1 MNKTVNI
8 NLAGIFFHIDE
19 DAYLKLQR
27 YLEAIKRSF
36 TDSQGRS
43 EIIADIEIRI
53 AELFSERMRTDRQV
67 ISNKEVD
74 DVITIMG
81 QPEDYL
87 VDDAIFED
95 EPTQK
100 SYTSSSSKSKNNGSK
115 KLFRDTENSYVGGVC
130 SGLAHYFNIEVVWVR
145 LIWVLLIFGAGTGIF
160 LYIILWI
167 FIPEATSTAD
177 KLTMTGED
185 VTITNIEKKI
195 RDGFDSVSENVKN
208 IDFQKHADKFKE
220 GFDQASDN
228 ISETVKKI
236 DTNKIKSNS
245 KSFFG
250 SLGGVVSS
258 LFKVFSKFIGIVLVI
273 SCVAGIIALTVGL
286 IIGTFFDTDLSFF
299 TSEFVRTYDRTDGL
313 FWLLPV
319 LIFIVSVIPIILFI
333 YLGLKILVKNL
344 KPMGSAAKYSLIG
357 LWVLAVIGI
366 AIVGTKQGLSYKEQA
381 SDIKTQQLT
390 NIKTNDTLVVSMD
403 YNDTFAERFIR
414 DYGLQHTNDDNGN
427 DVVFSQGI
435 RLIVKSTKDSVAK
448 LRVEKSAR
456 GSNINK
462 AKNRAKNISYNYT
475 LVDNNLILDN
485 YFTVTNNEI
494 SRDQEV
500 ELTLYLPEGTVLYA
514 EESTYNYHRNNR
526 HYYND
531 ILDNGMEEH
540 FLLVKRAKLECLDC
554 DTEETDETK
563 INSNN
568 QSNTNNQNQ
577 STLVVNNDGIVAKTE
592 NLDIIV
598 NDEGA
603 KASTKNVKV
612 TINEEDGINI
622 TNHKNNK

>member
-53 AELFSERMRTDRQV
+53 AELFSERMKTDRQV
-67 ISNKEVD
+67 ISNTEVD

-87 VDDAIFED
+87 VDDEIFED
-95 EPTQK
+95 EPEHK
-100 SYTSSSSKSKNNGSK
+100 SYSKSSSYSKSKNVNSK

-130 SGLAHYFNIEVVWVR
+130 SGLAHYFNIEVIWVR
-145 LIWVLLIFGAGTGIF
+145 LIWVLLIFGAGTGVF
-160 LYIILWI
+160 LYILLWV

-177 KLTMTGED
+177 KLTMTGEE

-195 RDGFDSVSENVKN
+195 RDGFDSVTENVKN

-220 GFDQASDN
+220 GFEQASDSF
-228 ISETVKKI
+228 SESVKKI
-236 DTNKIKSNS
+236 DTNKIKSS
-245 KSFFG
+245 SQSFFE
-250 SLGGVVSS
+250 SLGGVISS
-258 LFKVFSKFIGIVLVI
+258 LLKIVSKFIGIALVV
-273 SCVAGIIALTVGL
+273 SCVAGIIALAIGL
-286 IIGTFFDTDLSFF
+286 IFGTFFDADFTFF
-299 TSEFVRTYDRTDGL
+299 TSDFVRTYDGTDGL
-313 FWLLPV
+313 FWLFPV
-319 LIFIVSVIPIILFI
+319 LIFIVSVIPIIFFI
-333 YLGLKILVKNL
+333 YLGLKILIKNL
-344 KPMGSAAKYSLIG
+344 KPMGSVAKYSLIG
-357 LWVLAVIGI
+357 LWIMAVIGL

-390 NIKTNDTLVVSMD
+390 NIKTNDTLVLSMN

-414 DYGLQHTNDDNGN
+414 DFGLQHTNDDNGN

-435 RLIVKSTKDSVAK
+435 RLIVKSTKDNVAK
-448 LRVEKSAR
+448 LRVKKSAR
-456 GSNINK
+456 GINFDK
-462 AKNRAKNISYNYT
+462 AKNRAKNINYNYT

-485 YFTVTNNEI
+485 YFTVPKNEI
-494 SRDQEV
+494 SRDQEI
-500 ELTLYLPEGTVLYA
+500 ELTLYLPEGSILYA
-514 EESTYNYHRNNR
+514 EESTYNYHKNNT

-531 ILDNGMEEH
+531 ILNNGMEEQH
-540 FLLVKRAKLECLDC
+540 LLVKHAKLECLDC
-554 DTEETDETK
+554 DTDNNEE
-563 INSNN
+563 NN
-568 QSNTNNQNQ
+568 NKQSNTTTQDDAII
-577 STLVVNNDGIVAKTE
+577 VVNEDGLVAKTK
-592 NLDIIV
+592 NLDVII

-603 KASTKNVKV
+603 KASTENVKV
-612 TINEEDGINI
+612 TINEDDGINI
-622 TNHKNNK
+622 TSNKDNK